1 MTKLQD
7 SPAYY
12 VDISNTERP
21 LVKSII
27 LDEQGN
33 EIQHQ
38 LSDFAESIIEE
49 IQEFMGLAEK
59 HLKENMG
66 LPKKNC

>member
-1 MTKLQD
+1 MTKLLD
-7 SPAYY
+7 YAAYY
-12 VDISNTERP
+12 VDISNLEKP

-38 LSDFAESIIEE
+38 LSDYAQNTTEE
-49 IQEFMGLAEK
+49 IQEFMDLVEK
-59 HLKENMG
+59 HLKRSMD
-66 LPKKNC
+66 

>member
-38 LSDFAESIIEE
+38 LSDFAENITVE
-49 IQEFMGLAEK
+49 IQEFMDLAGRL
-59 HLKENMG
+59 LKRSMD
-66 LPKKNC
+66 